1 MNGIHNIT
9 VIGLGYIGLPTAIIF
24 ANAGV
29 EVFGFD
35 VNEQV
40 QNTLKKGLPH
50 IVEPNLDQLLKDVIK
65 SKKLQITSEIKESDV
80 FLIAVPTPF
89 KIDKGTAK
97 VPDLSYIKSAVE
109 MLAPVLKK
117 NNLIILESTSP
128 IGTTELISEWLAELR
143 PDLTFPHLHG
153 ELSDVRIAHCP
164 ERVLP
169 GKIFEEL
176 IYNTRI
182 VGGITRKCAQLA
194 ANFYKI
200 VVKGECH
207 TTNART
213 AELVKLTEN
222 AFRDVNIAFANE
234 LSMICDKDKINIWE
248 LIRLANLHPRVNILS
263 PGPGV
268 GGHCIAVDPWF
279 IVHGNPKEAQL
290 IKKAREVNDHKPH
303 YILKKIE
310 EKAKTLKS
318 PVIACLGL
326 TYKKDVDDIRES
338 PALDIVENL
347 SQKRLGKI
355 LVVEPYLNKIPD
367 HLHNLSL
374 KLSDFDQAIEAAN
387 IVVLLVDHSAFQYID
402 RETLNGKFV
411 IDTRGMWS

>member
-50 IVEPNLDQLLKDVIK
+50 IVEPNLDQLLKDVIR
-65 SKKLQITSEIKESDV
+65 SKKLQITSSIKESDV

-89 KIDKGTAK
+89 KIENGTAK

-143 PDLTFPHLHG
+143 PDLTFPHVQG
-153 ELSDVRIAHCP
+153 ELSDIRIAHCP

-338 PALDIVENL
+338 PALDIVEHL

-355 LVVEPYLNKIPD
+355 LVVEPYLNRIPD

>member
-1 MNGIHNIT
+1 
-9 VIGLGYIGLPTAIIF
+9 
-24 ANAGV
+24 
-29 EVFGFD
+29 
-35 VNEQV
+35 
-40 QNTLKKGLPH
+40 
-50 IVEPNLDQLLKDVIK
+50 
-65 SKKLQITSEIKESDV
+65 
-80 FLIAVPTPF
+80 
-89 KIDKGTAK
+89 
-97 VPDLSYIKSAVE
+97 
-109 MLAPVLKK
+109 
-117 NNLIILESTSP
+117 
-128 IGTTELISEWLAELR
+128 
-143 PDLTFPHLHG
+143 
-153 ELSDVRIAHCP
+153 
-164 ERVLP
+164 VLP